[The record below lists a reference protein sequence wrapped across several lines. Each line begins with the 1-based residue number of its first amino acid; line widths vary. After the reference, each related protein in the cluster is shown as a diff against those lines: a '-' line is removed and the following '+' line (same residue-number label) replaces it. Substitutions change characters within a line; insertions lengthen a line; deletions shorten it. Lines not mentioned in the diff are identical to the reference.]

1 MDAIVYPGYVRVV
14 IRNASGWH
22 FVKDKPFYNPL
33 NFPSLEQS
41 DIFSMLGVTM
51 KEVANELRKINNA
64 THGFYL
70 ANILERKYYYCGTE
84 WEDVKRTLREDLGI
98 GAEEPCRE

>member
-1 MDAIVYPGYVRVV
+1 MDTIIYPGYVRVV
-14 IRNASGWH
+14 IRKSDGWH

-33 NFPSLEQS
+33 NFSTLEQE
-41 DIFSMLGVTM
+41 DIFSMLGLTM

-70 ANILERKYYYCGTE
+70 ANILDRKYYYCGTE
-84 WEDVKRTLREDLGI
+84 WEDVERTLREDLGI
-98 GAEEPCRE
+98 GAFEP